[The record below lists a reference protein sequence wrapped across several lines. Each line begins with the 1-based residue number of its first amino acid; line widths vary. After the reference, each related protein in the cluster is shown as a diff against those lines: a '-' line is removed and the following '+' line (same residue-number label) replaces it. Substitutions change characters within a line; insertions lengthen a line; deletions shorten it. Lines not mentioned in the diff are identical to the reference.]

1 MTAAFLLGS
10 GGNIHEEGKRQ
21 AQKRENIHCMCVCVC
36 VIQRVGNNNKT
47 AVKTTEE
54 LPLFHLQC
62 TYCAHVYRYL
72 KHTCM

>member
-1 MTAAFLLGS
+1 MKKENDRL
-10 GGNIHEEGKRQ
+10 
-21 AQKRENIHCMCVCVC
+21 KRERTSTACVCVCVC
-36 VIQRVGNNNKT
+36 VIQRVANNNKT
-47 AVKTTEE
+47 VVKTTEE